1 VDIGFAGE
9 FRLSFFSER
18 EDKERKMTLT
28 EARKI
33 LGLGPDEDP
42 RPHLAEFHAVRERI
56 ADMVR
61 TAPNDHLAQR
71 YQEGLVEF
79 DRALAAVREYLEA
92 LGLVPRVADVRVEEP
107 NPAERGH
114 PVFVEANVV
123 TGNVALPAISQPT
136 PDSTWEVEDP
146 EPSVGRVFR
155 IVAWTLV
162 FLSLVGFGGW
172 AYLKVEEEKRL
183 TRDARIAFLERQG
196 AIFIENRRW
205 PEAAEAFDEI
215 EDIDPESDLVSIGRR
230 SIEAGMAEEQN
241 QYIAYWTGEAIA
253 AFEASRWDDSEKA
266 ARQVLDKYPSDKETK
281 ALIARIAE
289 AKREEEREAAFAS
302 IRERITKREFDGAIS
317 AARKLSETDPEA
329 LPLLKEAQAAKD
341 EAEADLL
348 AARDL
353 LAQAAAMDKGEFDQ
367 KALELMREALA
378 LAPDDKEIVSRYEKM
393 AAYTRTIRVPGDFS
407 TVQEAL
413 AAARDKDRLV
423 IAKGT
428 WEGPFLISAAIELEG
443 SPGKTVI
450 QCGADIGSVIAF
462 APGVK
467 GARLSGLTL
476 RHLSFDAGA
485 ERFSLAL
492 VNSAEADFSDCRF
505 EQGSGHGIAVT
516 GGGHARVLRSRFS
529 ENGWNGIAVM
539 GEGSLLVAE
548 ENTLE
553 GNFQNGIEAWD
564 GAEVILSKNKC
575 TGNSR
580 NGIHVDCGMVSVTI
594 LDNTLSGNREFGL
607 VLSSAGGGE
616 VTRNTMMENFLGG
629 MVVKQEAGKTAV
641 RGNIM
646 SDNGGPGLAIGKGLS
661 GETYTA
667 NRATGNKGQGIV
679 TDVDLSAED

>member
-1 VDIGFAGE
+1 MDIGFAGE

-146 EPSVGRVFR
+146 EPSVGRIFR